1 MPARGPARPT
11 PPAGRRTG
19 GFVGGAERDILRPW
33 ELRGGIGNVREF
45 LLYSTFLMVVFGAM
59 FGYLYATSEV
69 IEVQVMGK
77 RIQQT
82 IWRPGLGTNE
92 YIIETKKNGDLALSS
107 LPLMGYFWGA
117 AEAYERLRVGG
128 GYRLR
133 IVEYPFIQRPG
144 NVAVIQVIE

>member
-1 MPARGPARPT
+1 MR
-11 PPAGRRTG
+11 
-19 GFVGGAERDILRPW
+19 
-33 ELRGGIGNVREF
+33 EL
-45 LLYSTFLMVVFGAM
+45 LLYSTFLIAVFGAM

-82 IWRPGLGTNE
+82 TWRPGLGTDE
-92 YIIETKKNGDLALSS
+92 FIIETKKNGDLALSS